1 LPLSL
6 SRLVFAGR
14 QRSLDD
20 TAERLGLPI
29 RHTDLVAHGARCA
42 DVYSARGDHPMAVP
56 FADARDLMSAA
67 AAAAGV
73 QAPIVLPDD
82 RWVELNGLRFHY
94 LDWGNAALPPVLLL
108 HGGSLTAHT
117 WDMAALLLR
126 DRYHLVAL
134 DQRGHGDTDWTPES
148 QLDAS
153 NDVLMLEDTRLFI
166 EHLGYDRLSLVGMSM
181 GGMNAFRYAARYP
194 SRLEALTI
202 VDVAPETMREGQIE
216 MEAFRRETETL
227 ARFDDFLDRAVRF
240 MPHRPA
246 AHLRYSLT
254 HSLKQ
259 TPDGWTWKQDHRPRR
274 QPAATA
280 EEQAAIRA
288 QQAEALWTDV
298 RAISTPTLLMRGA
311 QSKILSEAVAE
322 RTVAA
327 LQRGRLVV
335 IPRATHNVHS
345 DNPVDFAAALDV
357 FLRETL
363 AGH

>member
-1 LPLSL
+1 MT
-6 SRLVFAGR
+6 V
-14 QRSLDD
+14 Q
-20 TAERLGLPI
+20 
-29 RHTDLVAHGARCA
+29 HTDYRE
-42 DVYSARGDHPMAVP
+42 
-56 FADARDLMSAA
+56 LMRAA

-73 QAPIVLPDD
+73 QAPIVLPED
-82 RWVELNGLRFHY
+82 RWAELNGLRFHY

-134 DQRGHGDTDWTPES
+134 DQRGHGDTDWTPEA
-148 QLDAS
+148 QLDQR
-153 NDVLMLEDTRLFI
+153 NDALMLEDTRRFI
-166 EHLGYDRLSLVGMSM
+166 DFLGYGQLGLVGMSM
-181 GGMNAFRYAARYP
+181 GGMNAIRYAARYP
-194 SRLEALTI
+194 ARLEALGI
-202 VDVAPETMREGQIE
+202 VDVAPETMREGLLE

-227 ARFDDFLDRAVRF
+227 ARFDDFLDRAIRF

-259 TPDGWTWKQDHRPRR
+259 TATGWTWKQDHRQRQ

-280 EEQAAIRA
+280 EEQAAARA
-288 QQAEALWTDV
+288 RQAEALWEDV
-298 RAISTPTLLMRGA
+298 RAITVPTLLFRGE

-327 LQRGRLVV
+327 MRDARLVV

-345 DNPVDFAAALDV
+345 DNPVDFAAALDA

-363 AGH
+363 HGR